1 MKFLNMRRPS
11 DPNSSPPPLPSHP
24 PHGVSMPTSPVV
36 ILNALGY
43 IGFKVVST
51 CGNCEVS
58 KFSLEGY
65 SKQNWMIIFRFNKNV
80 HLAQVAQ
87 YRNMPV
93 CRSDSKMVCQP
104 IVLSSQWF
112 HGSVHQLLH

>member
-11 DPNSSPPPLPSHP
+11 DQNSSPPLLPSHP

-36 ILNALGY
+36 VLNALGY

-51 CGNCEVS
+51 CGNCKVS

-65 SKQNWMIIFRFNKNV
+65 CNHWSEG
-80 HLAQVAQ
+80 L
-87 YRNMPV
+87 V
-93 CRSDSKMVCQP
+93 CAVTE
-104 IVLSSQWF
+104 L
-112 HGSVHQLLH
+112 SVHY